1 MKTLYLIIL
10 ILLLTACGSQSAAEF
25 GDQPLP
31 TIPADWLTKPPTPEI
46 TPVDPVQQSQL
57 SENEPN
63 DTARSSDSA
72 GSQVLNEQEEPT
84 PTPTLVPTSTAT
96 FHLPK
101 LLGRQW
107 TISAEPGVPAELISS
122 ARALAGQRPDEY
134 LWVEPGSLPTDI
146 TLRIGGENALANWT
160 YVVAAPFATL
170 EDDISVDELVELW
183 SSVEP
188 ADRSLYL
195 TGNAAGMMREKWGRP
210 GANLSIIDEA
220 ELVQSLWDNR
230 PSLTVLPFEQLTPE
244 LKVLTIDG
252 LSPFSAEFAPDEY
265 TLQVS
270 IGIDGEMEGIDGFLA
285 VWEGEASNF
294 DPDKL
299 TTVAMTGVTAL
310 VRATAAQME
319 IDGTLS
325 PAVDVGPVLRG
336 ADFAH
341 ISNEVSFD
349 ANCPEPSPYSGTS
362 FCSQDEYFTLL
373 EEIGTDIVELTGN
386 HLNDWGADNVGR
398 TIDMYE
404 AAGMDYFGGGLNNED
419 AKRAAI
425 IEHNDNKI
433 ALVGCNYF
441 GPVYAWT
448 TETTAGSRQ
457 CGPDFFEQIERLN
470 QEGYVVITT
479 QQYTEYYQYP
489 PTPDQEYDFHA
500 IADAGAAAVSGSQGH
515 HAQGFDFYNGAF
527 IHYGLG
533 NLFFDQMDMLGTRQA
548 FVDTYSVYD
557 GRLIN
562 VDLWVGL
569 IENFSTPRTA
579 SAAERRQALQS
590 VFEASGW

>member
-1 MKTLYLIIL
+1 MKTLYLIFL
-10 ILLLTACGSQSAAEF
+10 ILLLAACGAQPAAEIIE
-25 GDQPLP
+25 QPLP
-31 TIPADWLTKPPTPEI
+31 TTPPDWLTKLPTPEI
-46 TPVDPVQQSQL
+46 TPGNPAQQSRL
-57 SENEPN
+57 SNSESE
-63 DTARSSDSA
+63 DRALSSESYP
-72 GSQVLNEQEEPT
+72 SQSSEEREEPT
-84 PTPTLVPTSTAT
+84 PAPTLVPTSTAT

-101 LLGRQW
+101 SLGRQW
-107 TISAEPGVPAELISS
+107 TISADSGVPLELTDS
-122 ARALAGQRPDEY
+122 ARALAGLRPDEY

-146 TLRIGGENALANWT
+146 TLRIDGEDTLANWT

-170 EDDISVDELVELW
+170 EDDITEEELVELW
-183 SSVEP
+183 SSSNLAE
-188 ADRSLYL
+188 RSLIL
-195 TGNAAGMMREKWGRP
+195 TDAEASMLRERWGKP
-210 GANLSIIDEA
+210 GANVNIVAED

-230 PSLTVLPFEQLTPE
+230 PSLTVLPFDQLTPE
-244 LKVLTIDG
+244 LKVLRFDG
-252 LSPFSAEFAPDEY
+252 LSPFNAEFTPEEY
-265 TLQVS
+265 ALQVS
-270 IGIDGEMEGIDGFLA
+270 IGIDGEQEAKDAFLGS
-285 VWEGEASNF
+285 WKGETINF
-294 DPDKL
+294 DPNKL

-319 IDGTLS
+319 IDGILS
-325 PAVDVGPVLRG
+325 PAVDVGPLLRG
-336 ADFAH
+336 VDFAH

-349 ANCPEPSPYSGTS
+349 ANCPEPSPVGGTS
-362 FCSQDEYFTLL
+362 FCSQDEYFALL
-373 EEIGTDIVELTGN
+373 QEIGTDIIELTGN

-398 TIDMYE
+398 TIDMYK

-425 IEHNDNKI
+425 IEHNGNKI

-457 CGPDFFEQIERLN
+457 CGQDFFDQIKQLN
-470 QEGYVVITT
+470 QEGFVVITT

-489 PTPDQEYDFHA
+489 PTPDQERDFHA
-500 IADAGAAAVSGSQGH
+500 IVDAGAAAVSGSQGH

-533 NLFFDQMDMLGTRQA
+533 NLFFDQMDMLGTRQS
-548 FVDTYSVYD
+548 FVDTYSIYD

-562 VDLWVGL
+562 VDLWIGL
-569 IENFSTPRTA
+569 IENFSTPRTT
-579 SAAERRQALQS
+579 SSAERRQALQA